1 MKVLK
6 DFILFL
12 ERPNIEN
19 QIDGNTITPF
29 ITLIWKSFLIILLI
43 DALVFFTISSPLKY
57 FNLFPSQIEINLTFY
72 SILKLSVLFPIAEEL
87 IFRLPLLISRKNL
100 AISTS
105 LISFVSLIKLNIYLS
120 ISLSLSLFII
130 IFFVINKE
138 SNIFNYLKYL
148 STRYFLIIF
157 YSQAIIFGLLHLNN
171 YKLDIHYFY
180 LFPFYVISHIIIGC
194 FFGYL
199 RVRYSFGIWLCIV
212 THVVINS
219 VNCLLLFK

>member
-6 DFILFL
+6 DFVTFL
-12 ERPNIEN
+12 KRPSLEN
-19 QIDGNTITPF
+19 QIGENTIPLF
-29 ITLIWKSFLIILLI
+29 ITLIWRSFLIILLI

-57 FNLFPSQIEINLTFY
+57 FNLFPSQIEINLSFY
-72 SILKLSVLFPIAEEL
+72 SILKLSLLFPITEEL
-87 IFRLPLLISRKNL
+87 IFRLPLLISRINL
-100 AISTS
+100 AISIS
-105 LISFVSLIKLNIYLS
+105 LISFVLLIKLNIYLS
-120 ISLSLSLFII
+120 ISLSLSLLITI
-130 IFFVINKE
+130 LFVIKKE
-138 SNIFNYLKYL
+138 SNIFYNLKYL

-171 YKLDIHYFY
+171 YRLDIHYFY
-180 LFPFYVISHIIIGC
+180 LFPFYVTSQIIIGC